1 MKTDDPLY
9 YSGRKLSLSYCRNTD
24 TLEIYNGEGDA
35 YAYAVADGLTANL
48 DSDGEVAGFTLEKA
62 RSLLLSKLLKYEET
76 PRKGRLNYRPSMSFP
91 DILSKNAR
99 KEVGRNIKSSLQVA
113 YFPESDTLD
122 LWNEEGASFGWD
134 VGAILVAFSTD
145 DEGKHIK
152 GFTLDRAAEMLL
164 PVLKEHH
171 EKGKGIS
178 AVETDPVDQ
187 VYGIWG
193 AGGNTDAFMKEVRQR

>member
-9 YSGRKLSLSYCRNTD
+9 YSGRKLSVSYCRDTD
-24 TLEIYNGEGDA
+24 TLEICNGEGDA

-48 DSDGEVAGFTLEKA
+48 DSDGEVTGFTLEKA
-62 RSLLLSKLLKYEET
+62 RSLLLSMLLKYEET
-76 PRKGRLNYRPSMSFP
+76 PRKGRLYYRPSMSFP
-91 DILSKNAR
+91 DTPSKNAR
-99 KEVGRNIKSSLQVA
+99 KEVGRNIKNSLQVA

-145 DEGKHIK
+145 DEGKYIK

-164 PVLKEHH
+164 PALKDYHP
-171 EKGKGIS
+171 S
-178 AVETDPVDQ
+178 DC
-187 VYGIWG
+187 
-193 AGGNTDAFMKEVRQR
+193 

>member
-9 YSGRKLSLSYCRNTD
+9 YSGRKLSVSYCRNTD

-48 DSDGEVAGFTLEKA
+48 DSDGEVAGFTLDKA

-76 PRKGRLNYRPSMSFP
+76 PREGRLYYRPSVSFP
-91 DILSKNAR
+91 DIPSPNAR
-99 KEVGRNIKSSLQVA
+99 KEVGRNIKSSLQIA
-113 YFPESDTLD
+113 YFPETDTLD

-134 VGAILVAFSTD
+134 VGAILVVFSTD
-145 DEGKHIK
+145 EEGKLIK

-164 PVLKEHH
+164 PALKDHH
-171 EKGKGIS
+171 PS
-178 AVETDPVDQ
+178 DC
-187 VYGIWG
+187 
-193 AGGNTDAFMKEVRQR
+193 